1 MMKRIALYLLFLLV
15 LYPLR
20 GQTATEGK
28 IFKISTDHS
37 NLILMAGND
46 NLLYQLGYGDPDAPA
61 YAIPA
66 RGIPREKEFYPAAG
80 NGFIAE
86 PALEVVHADGNT
98 STDLYY
104 QNHETESVD
113 ANIDQTVIRLKDPQY
128 SFYVDFYIRSYKKED
143 ILEMWT
149 EIYHQEN
156 GNVTLYKY
164 ASASPVFSAKEY
176 WLTQFCGNYKR
187 EATIVEEKLSAGI
200 KILDSKLG
208 VRAHQMRIPSFML
221 SLDRVA
227 DEDEGEVYAGS
238 LSWPGSFQLAFDL
251 DWNNGLRALSGMNP
265 YMSTYILEKDK
276 KFKTPVSIWTYSRLG
291 KGQASRNL
299 HQWAVNYT
307 VRDGRKDRPTL
318 LNNWEATHCDFDEKK
333 IVSLFDGA
341 KEIGIELFLL
351 DDGWFG
357 NGEYARDDDKHGLGD
372 WAPDI
377 KKLPSGLSYL
387 CKEAA
392 KRKIGFGI
400 WLEPEMVN
408 PKSLLFEKH
417 PDWVIT
423 QPKRA
428 PLYGRNQLILDLTR
442 PEVQQYEW
450 EEIIDKTLRP
460 NPGISYVKWDA
471 NRYVTQPGSSYLAP
485 DKQSHLLIDY
495 NNNLLGLMKK
505 TKDQFP
511 DVMMMLCA
519 GGSGRTDYGSMQYF
533 HSFWPS
539 DNTDPLKRVFIQ
551 WGFSHLFP
559 ANTISAHVTRMGK
572 RPMKFTIDVA
582 LSGAYGVD
590 LDLSKVTT
598 GEREQIRGSVELYK
612 KSLRPIIQ
620 QGDLYR
626 LSSPYENPCASLS
639 YVSRDKTKAVVF
651 VYQVEDGQNGII
663 RLKGLDPSKEYTL
676 KELNPEPGTSSA
688 FDMDAKTVSGE
699 ELMRD
704 GFSPSCSKQLE
715 SMVIGLNIK
724 N

>member
-1 MMKRIALYLLFLLV
+1 MKKIVLLLFFLLT
-15 LYPLR
+15 LCTLQ
-20 GQTATEGK
+20 GQTATDGK
-28 IFKISTDHS
+28 IFKINTDNS
-37 NLILMAGND
+37 SLILMAGND

-61 YAIPA
+61 YTIPT

-104 QNHETESVD
+104 QGHETKSVD
-113 ANIDQTVIRLKDPQY
+113 VNMDQTVIRLKDPQY
-128 SFYVDFYIRSYKKED
+128 PFFVDLYIQSYKKED
-143 ILEMWT
+143 VLEIWT
-149 EIYHQEN
+149 EIYHQEDN
-156 GNVTLYKY
+156 HVTLHKY
-164 ASASPVFSAKEY
+164 TSASPVLSAKEY

-187 EATIVEEKLSAGI
+187 EATLVEEKLSPGI
-200 KILDSKLG
+200 KVLDSKLG

-221 SLDRVA
+221 ALDQAVN
-227 DEDEGEVYAGS
+227 EDEGEVYASS

-251 DWNNGLRALSGMNP
+251 DWNNGLRALSGINP
-265 YMSTYILEKDK
+265 YMSAYTLEKDE
-276 KFKTPVSIWTYSRLG
+276 KFKTPVSVWTYSRSG

-299 HQWAVNYT
+299 HKWAVRYT
-307 VRDGRKDRPTL
+307 VRDGYKERPTL

-357 NGEYARDDDKHGLGD
+357 NGSYARDDDKHGLGD
-372 WAPDI
+372 WTPDV
-377 KKLPSGLSYL
+377 KKMPNGFSYL

-423 QPKRA
+423 QPKRE

-442 PEVQQYEW
+442 PEVQKYEW
-450 EEIIDKTLRP
+450 EEVINKTLKP

-471 NRYVTQPGSSYLAP
+471 NRYVTQPGSSYLVL
-485 DKQSHLLIDY
+485 DRQSHLLVDY
-495 NNNLLGLMKK
+495 NKNLLDLMKK
-505 TKDQFP
+505 TKEHFP

-551 WGFSHLFP
+551 WGFSHIFP

-572 RPMKFTIDVA
+572 RPMKFAIDVA

-590 LDLSKVTT
+590 LDLAKVTP
-598 GEREQIRGSVELYK
+598 EQKVQIKKSVELYK
-612 KSLRPIIQ
+612 KSLRPIVQ

-626 LSSPYENPCASLS
+626 LSSPYENPCASLC
-639 YVSRDKTKAVVF
+639 YVSQDKTEAVVF
-651 VYQVEDGQNGII
+651 VYQVEDGQNGKI
-663 RLKGLDPSKEYTL
+663 RLKGLDPSKHYTL
-676 KELNPEPGTSSA
+676 KELNTEDGQPSV
-688 FDMDAKTVSGE
+688 FDLDGKTVSGS
-699 ELMRD
+699 ELMRN
-704 GFSPSCSKQLE
+704 GFTPSCGKQLE
-715 SMVIGLNIK
+715 SMVIGLNI
-724 N
+724 NR